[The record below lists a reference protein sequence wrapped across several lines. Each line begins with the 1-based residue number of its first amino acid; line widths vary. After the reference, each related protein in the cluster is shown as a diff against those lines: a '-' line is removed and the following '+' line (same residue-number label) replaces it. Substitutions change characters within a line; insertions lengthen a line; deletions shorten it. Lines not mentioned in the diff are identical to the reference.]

1 MTDRRENKIELSEV
15 THHAHSSVTALSVA
29 RARGDDPI
37 RILVVEDDPRQ
48 RSLLKAVLERKGYV
62 VETACDGLQ
71 AIRRI
76 QENCCDLVVLD
87 YNLPKLNGLAVAS
100 LVHDQVAKDVRP
112 KLVAI
117 TATPGVLY
125 AQTAATGPVFD
136 RIVDKSLGLYELI
149 NSVDH
154 LLRFSTDPEMRR
166 AAARIL

>member
-1 MTDRRENKIELSEV
+1 MTDRIENKMELSEV
-15 THHAHSSVTALSVA
+15 THHAHGFVTALDVA
-29 RARGDDPI
+29 GARGDDPI
-37 RILVVEDDPRQ
+37 RIFVVEDDACQ
-48 RSLLKAVLERKGYV
+48 RSLLSAILERKGYV

-76 QENCCDLVVLD
+76 RENCCDLAVLD
-87 YNLPKLNGLAVAS
+87 YNLPELDGLAVAS
-100 LVHDQVAKDVRP
+100 LVHDQIAQDVRP

-117 TATPGVLY
+117 TATPDVLY
-125 AQTAATGPVFD
+125 TQTAAAGPVFD

-149 NSVDH
+149 SSVDH